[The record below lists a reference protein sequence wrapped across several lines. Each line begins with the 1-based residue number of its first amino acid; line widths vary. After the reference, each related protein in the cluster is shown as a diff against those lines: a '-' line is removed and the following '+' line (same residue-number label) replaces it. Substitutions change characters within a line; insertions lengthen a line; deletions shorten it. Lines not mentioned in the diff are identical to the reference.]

1 MGSDPWLLV
10 TGFVAALT
18 LLLSPRLRPFAVAL
32 LIQVVVLVKGGY
44 LPFFYVTGML
54 PFAALGWLCL
64 GVIAAS
70 ALRARRPASLEALG
84 RVSVPADN
92 DL

>member
-1 MGSDPWLLV
+1 LFPLWGILHPR
-10 TGFVAALT
+10 GRT
-18 LLLSPRLRPFAVAL
+18 LMD
-32 LIQVVVLVKGGY
+32 
-44 LPFFYVTGML
+44 LP

-70 ALRARRPASLEALG
+70 ALRARRPAGLEPLG
-84 RVSVPADN
+84 RVSLPADN